1 MNAWIK
7 SIVRPGSAGP
17 SRPCHAGAAARPASC
32 RPRLSEPRF
41 CQRAQSSRPA
51 RPLGR
56 ASSGPDGP
64 RGRSLLVLT
73 VNLKPAG
80 QPLSWSVSTPLKTI
94 RVELPG
100 TTDGHGPA
108 QHPIDGSRAPAGP
121 CRVSPGHGCRRLGLR
136 ARQGQPEADSEVGV
150 TYR

>member
-1 MNAWIK
+1 MPGPPRGPPRAARACP
-7 SIVRPGSAGP
+7 SRASASARRAPGPQGRLAGRPPGPTARGLGGGHSVRP
-17 SRPCHAGAAARPASC
+17 
-32 RPRLSEPRF
+32 
-41 CQRAQSSRPA
+41 
-51 RPLGR
+51 
-56 ASSGPDGP
+56 
-64 RGRSLLVLT
+64 LVLA
-73 VNLKPAG
+73 VHLKLKPAG
-80 QPLSWSVSTPLKTI
+80 QPLSQSVSTPLKTI

-108 QHPIDGSRAPAGP
+108 QHSRAGSRAPAGP